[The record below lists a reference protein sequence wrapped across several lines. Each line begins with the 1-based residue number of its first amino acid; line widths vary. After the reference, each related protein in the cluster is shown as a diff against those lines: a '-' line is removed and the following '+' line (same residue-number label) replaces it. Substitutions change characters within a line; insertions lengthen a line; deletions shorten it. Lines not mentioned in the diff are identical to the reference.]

1 MSKNSVSMV
10 AVLLAALCSPSVPE
24 KTRAAEATK
33 ILILF
38 EGHRVFTTDQLR
50 SAMLLGEPFHAIR
63 SSITEELQQRLQRVR
78 EFLIAKGY
86 VTARLGTPQR
96 AKAQIAWKY
105 SEWQSKRVP
114 STASERSN

>member
-1 MSKNSVSMV
+1 MKTCRRPTVDKSRNITRRCRRGIDLQLSVKPGHSSLEADMSKNSVSMV

-63 SSITEELQQRLQRVR
+63 S
-78 EFLIAKGY
+78 
-86 VTARLGTPQR
+86 
-96 AKAQIAWKY
+96 
-105 SEWQSKRVP
+105 
-114 STASERSN
+114 